1 MHVNNVKSSSII
13 KANLISYPKEKKKYR
28 VQNQPPCAH
37 NFQKKFLNARM
48 KHFVHF
54 FITKEK
60 SVTKNSQNFT
70 LDIYSIQTYSS
81 PVKQCVYITK
91 HWKCH

>member
-1 MHVNNVKSSSII
+1 MCTQ
-13 KANLISYPKEKKKYR
+13 LPKEVFKCT
-28 VQNQPPCAH
+28 NEA
-37 NFQKKFLNARM
+37 
-48 KHFVHF
+48 FVHF

-91 HWKCH
+91 HWKCHLLNSINTTTKYILNKRQLQKVHLVQLVKRTD